1 MTRKE
6 LVDLAI
12 EKLGPLFKPT
22 DDTVISNIGDTVI
35 IEALDLANMEE
46 TAETLTL
53 LRSQIIEA
61 IIIAYENRGS
71 ESLKSQSALGQSD
84 SFIDWNEYLQINIT
98 KKGKRYI
105 R

>member
-1 MTRKE
+1 MTKKE
-6 LVDLAI
+6 LIDLAI

-22 DDTVISNIGDTVI
+22 DDTVISNIGETVI
-35 IEALDLANMEE
+35 LEALDLANMKDISES
-46 TAETLTL
+46 LDL
-53 LRSQIIEA
+53 LRSIIIET

-84 SFIDWNEYLQINIT
+84 SFIDWNEYLQTNIT
-98 KKGKRYI
+98 KKGKRYV